1 MNNASDHGY
10 DISGQLPSTDV
21 TTFTD
26 YEREIAR
33 AGFCYLRDPK
43 QVRDGQRAVVRSLT
57 AYDRTDVM
65 FDVPAFE
72 AHQKGKD
79 Q

>member
-10 DISGQLPSTDV
+10 DTSGQLPSTDV
-21 TTFTD
+21 NTFSD

-33 AGFCYLRDPK
+33 AGFCYLRDPM
-43 QVRDGQRAVVRSLT
+43 QVRNGKRAVVRSLT
-57 AYDRTDVM
+57 HHDRTDVT
-65 FDVPAFE
+65 FDVPAYE
-72 AHQKGKD
+72 THKKGKT